1 MGLGVKIDTKAIQSL
16 RERLLESGGAPSIV
30 LSGPDML
37 RQEGH
42 PLAGDDEAVALFDAT
57 FEAMFI
63 MLCAD
68 GVAGDEEKEVLRGA
82 MRELT
87 AGVVRSQQIEQMA
100 LETAQRLHD
109 KGIPERLGAVAKVLK
124 SSVVAAEAAF
134 VLAAAMAFADEE
146 VAEEENELLN
156 DFADLLGL
164 DEARSNE
171 LLDAFEAHQRD

>member
-1 MGLGVKIDTKAIQSL
+1 MGRDVKIDTSAIVAL
-16 RERLLESGGAPSIV
+16 RERLLDSGGAPSIV
-30 LSGPDML
+30 LSGPDAL

-42 PLAGDDEAVALFDAT
+42 PLAGDEEAMALFDAT

-87 AGVVRSQQIEQMA
+87 AGVARSQQIEQMA
-100 LETAQRLHD
+100 VDAARRIQEEGVEARLT
-109 KGIPERLGAVAKVLK
+109 AVARVLAP
-124 SSVVAAEAAF
+124 STVGAEAAF
-134 VLAAAMAFADEE
+134 VLAAVMAFADEE
-146 VAEEENELLN
+146 VADEENELLN

-164 DEARSNE
+164 DEERSNE
-171 LLDAFEAHQRD
+171 LLDALESRQEE

>member
-1 MGLGVKIDTKAIQSL
+1 MNIDTRAIKAL
-16 RERLLESGGAPSIV
+16 RERLLETGGAPSIV
-30 LSGPDML
+30 LSGPDAI

-42 PLAGDDEAVALFDAT
+42 PLAGDDEAIALFDAT

-87 AGVVRSQQIEQMA
+87 AGVVRSAQIEQLA
-100 LETAQRLHD
+100 VDAAKRLD
-109 KGIPERLGAVAKVLK
+109 ADGIEARLKAVSKVLK
-124 SSVVAAEAAF
+124 DNETAAEAAF
-134 VLAAAMAFADEE
+134 VLAAVMAFADED
-146 VAEEENELLN
+146 VAEEENDMLN

-164 DEARSNE
+164 SEDRANE
-171 LLDAFEAHQRD
+171 LLDELEARQGDDD

>member
-1 MGLGVKIDTKAIQSL
+1 MKIDTKAIQAL

-30 LSGPDML
+30 LSGPDAI

-42 PLAGDDEAVALFDAT
+42 PLAGDEEAAALFDAT

-68 GVAGDEEKEVLRGA
+68 GVAGDDEKEVLRGA

-100 LETAQRLHD
+100 AEAASRLEES
-109 KGIPERLGAVAKVLK
+109 GIEERLKTISAVLK
-124 SSVVAAEAAF
+124 ESTVGAEAAF
-134 VLAAAMAFADEE
+134 VLAAVMAFADEE
-146 VAEEENELLN
+146 VAEEENDMLN

-164 DEARSNE
+164 DEERSNE
-171 LLDAFEAHQRD
+171 LLDALEAHQQD